1 VAFPGW
7 AVLSFTV
14 LNCVLWF
21 RDAAS
26 AVSGLT
32 IAMLFTLWVG
42 VNTPLTLLGSYLG
55 HVKSPRVTVP
65 TSTSQIAR
73 FVPSS
78 TSWFVRTPHCILLG
92 GILPFASICIELY
105 FVLGALWL
113 HQMYYVMGFA
123 LLVCTILTLSTS
135 TVSMVL
141 TYLALCN
148 EEYRWWW
155 RSFWAGASAGMY
167 LFGYSLWFLVTRLEL
182 VGFLPTL
189 VYMTYMGIICVGF
202 SLYCGGVGV
211 LSSFWFCRKIYSA
224 VKVD

>member
-1 VAFPGW
+1 
-7 AVLSFTV
+7 
-14 LNCVLWF
+14 
-21 RDAAS
+21 
-26 AVSGLT
+26 
-32 IAMLFTLWVG
+32 
-42 VNTPLTLLGSYLG
+42 
-55 HVKSPRVTVP
+55 
-65 TSTSQIAR
+65 
-73 FVPSS
+73 
-78 TSWFVRTPHCILLG
+78 
-92 GILPFASICIELY
+92 
-105 FVLGALWL
+105 
-113 HQMYYVMGFA
+113 MGFA